1 VIRRRRCCP
10 RCNFIGWTVEAF
22 ESDDIAAAAKARR
35 ELRRIAEAVSEA
47 TERMSAI
54 TGMK

>member
-10 RCNFIGWTVEAF
+10 RCNFTGWTCEAF
-22 ESDDIAAAAKARR
+22 ESDDIAAAARARR